1 MTGPDVPDRLTRVA
15 RELGPEVLA
24 DAVVRGRELAVER
37 LAGLLADALVAEVL
51 AGRAAGAAPAPA
63 AAARPEP
70 AAPPGPS
77 VPPESAP
84 PPVPPPRTDAAP
96 LPDEVLYAFAL
107 TRADL
112 PVPADPPGAPDGGRP
127 LELVTDGDLGL
138 LVRRVPRAD
147 LEVDPDDLSEGGRLA
162 LLARGHD
169 AVVRAAVA
177 AGPVLPLRLGTAVPD
192 ATAARRLLAEHAA
205 VAREQLTRIGDAREW
220 GVRLVRPADGE
231 EAGDGGP
238 RPDREE
244 LTGTAYLAQRRQ
256 ALRQREEAARDAARA
271 ADRLEQVLDPH
282 VRECLHRGAAPAS
295 GLLLDL
301 ACLVAPDA
309 EEAFLAA
316 VGELRTELED
326 DGLALEVSGPWPPY
340 SFAALTAEGSGG

>member
-15 RELGPEVLA
+15 RELGPDVLA

-37 LAGLLADALVAEVL
+37 LAGLVADALVAEVL

-63 AAARPEP
+63 PAARPEP
-70 AAPPGPS
+70 AAPPEP
-77 VPPESAP
+77 AP

-96 LPDEVLYAFAL
+96 LPGEVLYAFAL
-107 TRADL
+107 APADL
-112 PVPADPPGAPDGGRP
+112 PVPADPPGAPHGGRP

-192 ATAARRLLAEHAA
+192 ETAARRLLAEHAA

-220 GVRLVRPADGE
+220 GVRLVRPAGGE
-231 EAGDGGP
+231 EAADGGS

-244 LTGTAYLAQRRQ
+244 LTGTAYLARRRQ
-256 ALRQREEAARDAARA
+256 ALREREEAARDAARA
-271 ADRLEQVLDPH
+271 ADRLEQALDPH

-301 ACLVAPDA
+301 ACLVVPDA

-316 VGELRTELED
+316 VGDLRTELED

-340 SFAALTAEGSGG
+340 SFAALTAEGHGG